1 MSIYLHAFRQWV
13 IHNCGHDEAHRM
25 PRHFITALEV
35 MRQRCPLR
43 SVRIIANDPFRE
55 LPVWVYRYFQWLEE
69 RIMPGSEPVVMQPNV
84 KYRRYLTPRFPAIN
98 FQSLRHPDHI
108 RGATSRMV
116 AILGGDQCAPGSN
129 YDDNFYVA
137 LRALIPMVNIQNS
150 VVILTGNAMR
160 PHMAFA
166 RKYYSVQ
173 GAGPESVYL
182 YYDTLSPAA
191 ILRQLARFTARYT
204 KKAEK
209 ARKKRAAP
217 ATTAE
222 SGKKAQLVCPLFRQ
236 ENPTMP
242 TASPILKIPLLPAAA
257 APAA

>member
-1 MSIYLHAFRQWV
+1 
-13 IHNCGHDEAHRM
+13 
-25 PRHFITALEV
+25 
-35 MRQRCPLR
+35 
-43 SVRIIANDPFRE
+43 
-55 LPVWVYRYFQWLEE
+55 
-69 RIMPGSEPVVMQPNV
+69 
-84 KYRRYLTPRFPAIN
+84 
-98 FQSLRHPDHI
+98 
-108 RGATSRMV
+108 
-116 AILGGDQCAPGSN
+116 
-129 YDDNFYVA
+129 
-137 LRALIPMVNIQNS
+137 

-204 KKAEK
+204 NKAEK
-209 ARKKRAAP
+209 ARKERAAP
-217 ATTAE
+217 ATTAK
-222 SGKKAQLVCPLFRQ
+222 SGKKAQLACPLFRQ
-236 ENPTMP
+236 ENPSSP

>member
-1 MSIYLHAFRQWV
+1 
-13 IHNCGHDEAHRM
+13 
-25 PRHFITALEV
+25 
-35 MRQRCPLR
+35 
-43 SVRIIANDPFRE
+43 
-55 LPVWVYRYFQWLEE
+55 
-69 RIMPGSEPVVMQPNV
+69 
-84 KYRRYLTPRFPAIN
+84 
-98 FQSLRHPDHI
+98 
-108 RGATSRMV
+108 
-116 AILGGDQCAPGSN
+116 
-129 YDDNFYVA
+129 
-137 LRALIPMVNIQNS
+137 ALIPMVNIQNS

-191 ILRQLARFTARYT
+191 ILRQLTRFTARYT
-204 KKAEK
+204 KKA
-209 ARKKRAAP
+209 KKKKAAP

-222 SGKKAQLVCPLFRQ
+222 SGKKAQLACPLFRW
-236 ENPTMP
+236 ENPTRP

>member
-43 SVRIIANDPFRE
+43 SVRIIANDPHRE
-55 LPVWVYRYFQWLEE
+55 LPTWVYRYFQWLEE

-84 KYRRYLTPRFPAIN
+84 KYRRYLAPRFPAIN

-150 VVILTGNAMR
+150 VVI
-160 PHMAFA
+160 
-166 RKYYSVQ
+166 
-173 GAGPESVYL
+173 
-182 YYDTLSPAA
+182 
-191 ILRQLARFTARYT
+191 
-204 KKAEK
+204 
-209 ARKKRAAP
+209 
-217 ATTAE
+217 
-222 SGKKAQLVCPLFRQ
+222 
-236 ENPTMP
+236 
-242 TASPILKIPLLPAAA
+242 
-257 APAA
+257 

>member
-1 MSIYLHAFRQWV
+1 M
-13 IHNCGHDEAHRM
+13 
-25 PRHFITALEV
+25 
-35 MRQRCPLR
+35 
-43 SVRIIANDPFRE
+43 
-55 LPVWVYRYFQWLEE
+55 
-69 RIMPGSEPVVMQPNV
+69 
-84 KYRRYLTPRFPAIN
+84 KYRRYLAPRFPAIN

-166 RKYYSVQ
+166 RKYYNVQ

-204 KKAEK
+204 ARYTKKTK
-209 ARKKRAAP
+209 KKRAAP

-222 SGKKAQLVCPLFRQ
+222 SGKKAQQSCPLFRW
-236 ENPTMP
+236 ENPSRP